1 MKLDD
6 HFSDRLHTLDR
17 YYTSYIA
24 LVSEYPYLKR
34 LMIHVAIL
42 VFSLLVLILG
52 NVPFI
57 YRLGPV
63 IDWLQFF
70 GVIGLFYGVLAGS
83 IPYLKLDATSKPY
96 QKVIKTQQKK
106 ASRTSSSGRDLVIGT
121 SAIVISVMIL
131 AIFMAA
137 FETSTESQD
146 MLIFIASLLLFLT
159 GIYFFIKSLRLVS
172 LMKWLFKTAKQ
183 VVSLTW
189 WQDLYQVIS
198 NSSFTI
204 SFDRRNRIERLQD
217 EFTECAEAK
226 ACPTET
232 TYEVIRKLSQED
244 YLIISVVKKPELFVQ
259 FHKMTGHIRL
269 ELPLT
274 KSKENKQKLEQAIK
288 ILKSHNVLKGFW
300 LGQLQLNPNS
310 YYYLGTWTDANE
322 TVTGDLLAII
332 CKNNLIEATE
342 LGLAL
347 LTDVHKWN
355 GKTKLNY
362 TVNTFND
369 GWWHN
374 L

>member
-1 MKLDD
+1 MKLNDN
-6 HFSDRLHTLDR
+6 FLDRLHNLET
-17 YYTSYIA
+17 YYTSYLGLA
-24 LVSEYPYLKR
+24 SEYPYLKR
-34 LMIHVAIL
+34 LMIHAAIL
-42 VFSLLVLILG
+42 VFSLLVLVLG
-52 NVPFI
+52 NIPFI

-83 IPYLKLDATSKPY
+83 MPYLKLDAASKPY
-96 QKVIKTQQKK
+96 QKVIETQQKK
-106 ASRTSSSGRDLVIGT
+106 VSRSSTSGRDLVIGI
-121 SAIVISVMIL
+121 SAMVISIMML
-131 AIFMAA
+131 AIFMAV
-137 FETSTESQD
+137 FETSTQSQD
-146 MLIFIASLLLFLT
+146 MLVFTVSFLMFLT

-198 NSSFTI
+198 NSSLTI

-217 EFTECAEAK
+217 EFTHCAEAK

-232 TYEVIRKLSQED
+232 TYEVLRKLSQED
-244 YLIISVVKKPELFVQ
+244 YLILSVVKKPELFVQ

-288 ILKSHNVLKGFW
+288 VLKSHNVLKGFW
-300 LGQLQLNPNS
+300 LGQVQLNPNS
-310 YYYLGTWTDANE
+310 YYYLGTWTDTDE

-332 CKNNLIEATE
+332 CKNNLMEATE

-347 LTDVHKWN
+347 LAEVHKWN
-355 GKTKLNY
+355 GKTKIDY